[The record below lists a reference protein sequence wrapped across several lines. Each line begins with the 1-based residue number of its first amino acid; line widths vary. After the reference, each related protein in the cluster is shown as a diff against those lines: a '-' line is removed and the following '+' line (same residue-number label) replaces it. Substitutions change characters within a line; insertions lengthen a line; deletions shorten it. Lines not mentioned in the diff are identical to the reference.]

1 VALKH
6 SRIAPRGARTR
17 RAFLVK
23 VPIAAATWVRAS
35 TSDFKVMLEVL
46 AAVSGGADY
55 NSP

>member
-1 VALKH
+1 
-6 SRIAPRGARTR
+6 
-17 RAFLVK
+17 LVK
-23 VPIAAATWVRAS
+23 VPIAAATWARAS